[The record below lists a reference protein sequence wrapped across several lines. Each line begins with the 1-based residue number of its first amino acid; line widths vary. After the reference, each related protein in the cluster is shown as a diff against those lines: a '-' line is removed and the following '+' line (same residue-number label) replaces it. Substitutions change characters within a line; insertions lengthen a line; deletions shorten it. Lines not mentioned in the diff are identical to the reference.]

1 MEQVTGLTLQIGPRA
16 FLTRVLSPR
25 STTVVLHKL
34 RWAERQQARSNS
46 GLQLE
51 MQELCLHL
59 APEVS
64 RTRARCMSESR
75 VREPLVLQR
84 APASR
89 VASSFWVKARVLVEP
104 RRSLAL
110 AQRGRTRSFALS
122 GKMVT
127 GRSTSP
133 TVVKFPI

>member
-1 MEQVTGLTLQIGPRA
+1 MEQVTGLTPQIGPRA
-16 FLTRVLSPR
+16 FLTRVLSRR

-34 RWAERQQARSNS
+34 RWAERQQARSNW
-46 GLQLE
+46 GLQPE
-51 MQELCLHL
+51 MQELCPHL

-89 VASSFWVKARVLVEP
+89 VASSLWVKARVLVEP

-110 AQRGRTRSFALS
+110 AQRGRTWSFALLVRTERERS
-122 GKMVT
+122 ASPMVV
-127 GRSTSP
+127 P
-133 TVVKFPI
+133 LL